1 MYRILI
7 VDDDPWMVE
16 YLSKCIPWKSLD
28 ITEVFE
34 AKSGETASEILLEH
48 RINIVISD
56 VKMGE
61 KDGLL
66 LLKEIREMDPMI
78 KVILLSGIDSAK
90 NVREAFRTGAVDF
103 LFKPVDTDALKKLIE
118 TTIESIEKEREEHAV
133 AGLIRE
139 RCDDITML
147 PIEEVCHYG
156 GGP

>member
-16 YLSKCIPWKSLD
+16 YLSKCISWKSLD

-34 AKSGETASEILLEH
+34 AKSGEAASEILQEH

-90 NVREAFRTGAVDF
+90 NVREA
-103 LFKPVDTDALKKLIE
+103 
-118 TTIESIEKEREEHAV
+118 
-133 AGLIRE
+133 
-139 RCDDITML
+139 
-147 PIEEVCHYG
+147 
-156 GGP
+156 